1 LTNPDVVIAGAG
13 LVGLFTARYLLLE
26 GLSVTV
32 YEAKYPGSGAS
43 GSSEGGILLQT
54 KAEKNLLALT
64 KQSLKIYEEISSTFR
79 PDIEFRK
86 KGSLLV
92 AENEAE
98 AGFVQD
104 RIRFFAESGVGT
116 RYFEDS
122 QMRALE
128 PCLGPDVIGASWC
141 PEDASVNPLRLTVAL
156 CEEIR
161 SLGGRIMKNN
171 PVQRVFRKR
180 GESLQVVS
188 RCETAFPGFFV
199 NACGSWAGIL
209 AARMGGHVP
218 VFPQRGQILVTEPV
232 GPLLQTVLISSSY
245 LFSKHVEQEK
255 NGKRRPG
262 CVLDQ
267 TDSGSILVGSSKENK
282 GHQPGVSETVSVQLA
297 GEALRRVP
305 CLAGVRVQRVFSGF
319 RPVSKTGR
327 PIVKVLEG
335 FDNVIVAT
343 GHGGDGVALAPIAG
357 KQVTELVLGKSPRN
371 NISNSRG

>member
-1 LTNPDVVIAGAG
+1 VVIAGAG

-54 KAEKNLLALT
+54 KAGKKLLALT
-64 KQSLKIYEEISSTFR
+64 KQSLKIYEEISATLQ

-98 AGFVQD
+98 ASFVQD
-104 RIRFFAESGVGT
+104 RARFLAESGVGT

-128 PCLGPDVIGASWC
+128 PCLGPNVIGASWC

-161 SLGGRIMKNN
+161 SLGGRILKNN
-171 PVQRVFRKR
+171 PVQRVFRGR

-209 AARMGGHVP
+209 AAGMGGHVP

-232 GPLLQTVLISSSY
+232 EPLLKTVLISSSY
-245 LFSKHVEQEK
+245 LLAKHAGGRK
-255 NGKRRPG
+255 NAKARAG

-282 GHQPGVSETVSVQLA
+282 GHQPGVSESVSVQLA
-297 GEALRRVP
+297 GEALRRIP
-305 CLAGVRVQRVFSGF
+305 CLAGVRVQRIFSGF
-319 RPVSKTGR
+319 RPVSKTGH

-343 GHGGDGVALAPIAG
+343 GHGGDGVALSPIAG
-357 KQVTELVLGKSPRN
+357 KQITELVLGKRPGN
-371 NISNSRG
+371 NKLNAKG